1 MDITRL
7 IDKPGFD
14 PQELARALDEMSPGE
29 RRDQVLGLGRGAQRR
44 LFDAADGVQPIELD
58 FLVPAE
64 LPARREVVHE
74 GRNTLPAFKRFA
86 KVFCRTEVRPHEL
99 AGYNRTSLLLNTA
112 VGPGYFVARN
122 HEVVGELLVDYL
134 TLPTEKCEG
143 WPKIVPNSERL
154 SRFVYHGTQDI
165 LRGVSRHVSIGRA
178 QKRGK
183 WLPAWFALV
192 RQ

>member
-1 MDITRL
+1 MDIARL
-7 IDKPGFD
+7 IETPGFD
-14 PQELARALDEMSPGE
+14 PQALGTALDRMSPGE
-29 RRDQVLGLGRGAQRR
+29 RKDQVLSLGRGAQRR
-44 LFDAADGVQPIELD
+44 LFDAAKGVLPIELD

-64 LPARREVVHE
+64 LPAHREVVHE

-86 KVFCRTEVRPHEL
+86 KVFCRTKTLPHEL

-112 VGPGYFVARN
+112 VGPGYFVAQN

-134 TLPTEKCEG
+134 TLPTEKAPS
-143 WPKIVPNSERL
+143 WPKIVPNSQRL

-165 LRGVSRHVSIGRA
+165 LRGVSEHVSIGRA

-183 WLPAWFALV
+183 WLPAWFVLV
-192 RQ
+192 RT

>member
-1 MDITRL
+1 MDIARL
-7 IDKPGFD
+7 IEKPGFD
-14 PQELARALDEMSPGE
+14 PQALASALDAMSPRE
-29 RRDQVLGLGRGAQRR
+29 RRDQVLGLGRAAQRR
-44 LFDAADGVQPIELD
+44 LFDAADGVQSIELD

-64 LPARREVVHE
+64 LPAHREVVHE

-86 KVFCRTEVRPHEL
+86 KVFCRTKERPHEL
-99 AGYNRTSLLLNTA
+99 AGYNRTSLLLNTT

-134 TLPTEKCEG
+134 TLPTETAPG

-154 SRFVYHGTQDI
+154 SRFVYHGTQDV